1 MLVNQ
6 ERDNFW
12 VLNWLDEF
20 MVGHKGF
27 ICGGCFKNIFN
38 HEKVKDLDIFFKSK
52 EDWEDAVKW
61 FDSQARG
68 YVDIEEFDN
77 ENGLSEEEANYTF
90 YYQNDNVKAYK
101 HKKTGVT
108 IELCCTIF
116 GTAEEIL
123 NKFDFTIVKFA
134 YYKEEVE
141 DATGAEVD
149 PWDDEFGDLISE
161 ISDGKSQTHIEYRI
175 LHDEKFF
182 EHLHMKRLVIDNEIP
197 FPMSTFE
204 RMFRYAKY
212 GFFPCKETKM
222 KIISDL
228 RDLDDKQVELSESLY
243 DGMD

>member
-1 MLVNQ
+1 MLITQ
-6 ERDNFW
+6 ERENFW

-20 MVGHKGF
+20 MTGHKGF

-52 EDWEDAVKW
+52 EDWEDAVNW
-61 FDSQARG
+61 FDSKTKG

-77 ENGLSEEEANYTF
+77 ENGLSEEEAEYTF
-90 YYQNDNVKAYK
+90 DYQNDNVKAYK
-101 HKKTGVT
+101 HKKTGVA
-108 IELCCTIF
+108 IELCCKIF

-123 NKFDFTIVKFA
+123 NQFDFTIVKFA
-134 YYKEEVE
+134 YYNEEVE
-141 DATGAEVD
+141 DSSNLTFEEVLALN
-149 PWDDEFGDLISE
+149 EMGLE
-161 ISDGKSQTHIEYRI
+161 VEKETHIEYKV
-175 LHDEKFF
+175 LHDDKFF

-222 KIISDL
+222 KIISAL

>member
-52 EDWEDAVKW
+52 EDWEDAVNW
-61 FDSQARG
+61 FDSKTKG
-68 YVDIEEFDN
+68 YIDSESFDS
-77 ENGLSEEEANYTF
+77 ENGLSEEDAEYTF

-101 HKKTGVT
+101 HKKTGVA
-108 IELCCTIF
+108 IELCCKIF

-123 NKFDFTIVKFA
+123 NQFDFTIVKFA

-141 DATGAEVD
+141 DSSNLTFEEVLALN
-149 PWDDEFGDLISE
+149 EMGLEVESE
-161 ISDGKSQTHIEYRI
+161 THIEYKV
-175 LHDEKFF
+175 LHDDKFF

-222 KIISDL
+222 KIISAL

>member
-1 MLVNQ
+1 MLITQ
-6 ERDNFW
+6 ERENFW
-12 VLNWLDEF
+12 VFNWLDEF
-20 MVGHKGF
+20 MTGHKGF

-52 EDWEDAVKW
+52 EDWEDAVNW
-61 FDSQARG
+61 FDSKTKG
-68 YVDIEEFDN
+68 CVDIEEFDN
-77 ENGLSEEEANYTF
+77 ENGLSEEEAEYTF
-90 YYQNDNVKAYK
+90 CYQNDNVKAYK
-101 HKKTGVT
+101 HKKTGVA
-108 IELCCTIF
+108 IELCCKIF

-123 NKFDFTIVKFA
+123 NQFDFTIVKFA

-141 DATGAEVD
+141 DSSNLTFEEVLASN
-149 PWDDEFGDLISE
+149 EMGLE
-161 ISDGKSQTHIEYRI
+161 VEKETHIEYKV
-175 LHDEKFF
+175 LHDDKFF

-222 KIISDL
+222 KIISAL

>member
-52 EDWEDAVKW
+52 EDWEDAVNW
-61 FDSQARG
+61 FDSKTKG
-68 YVDIEEFDN
+68 YIDSESFDS
-77 ENGLSEEEANYTF
+77 ENGLSEEDAEYTF

-101 HKKTGVT
+101 HKKTGVD
-108 IELCCTIF
+108 IELCCKIF

-123 NKFDFTIVKFA
+123 NQFDFTVVKFA

-141 DATGAEVD
+141 DSSNLTFEEVLALN
-149 PWDDEFGDLISE
+149 EMGLE
-161 ISDGKSQTHIEYRI
+161 VEKETHIEYKV
-175 LHDEKFF
+175 LHDDKFF

-222 KIISDL
+222 KIISAL